1 MKNKVIGIHFIY
13 FLVVSVIMG
22 CTPMKR
28 TASTEIKEKADYS
41 EITDELKTQ
50 RTQLDKVTE
59 TMSKTKEQIAE
70 WLNENIDYEEQ
81 KYDSLGR
88 LIGSIKQ
95 TTSRNGG
102 TTTVKQGDT
111 YIYEGVTVQQVD
123 SIVSAQMKQLRA
135 ELTAKSTKEEEPQS
149 IGVVGYIMIFVIL
162 ALVVFLIVLP
172 YSIWD
177 MYGKPN
183 LWRKFAD
190 IWRMFADWIKRLFVG
205 NNSNTERKMKFKF
218 GKYDK
223 NGLEDRL

>member
-1 MKNKVIGIHFIY
+1 MQNKVIGIHFIY
-13 FLVVSVIMG
+13 FLVGSVIMG

-41 EITDELKTQ
+41 EITNELKTQ

-88 LIGSIKQ
+88 LISTIKQ

-102 TTTVKQGDT
+102 TNVVKQGDT

-123 SIVSAQMKQLRA
+123 SIVSAQMKRLRS
-135 ELTAKSTKEEEPQS
+135 ELEAKVTKEEEPQP
-149 IGVVGYIMIFVIL
+149 IGVFGCIMIFIML
-162 ALVVFLIVLP
+162 ALVVFLIIFGI
-172 YSIWD
+172 YSILD
-177 MYGKPN
+177 ICDCPN
-183 LWRKFAD
+183 LWR
-190 IWRMFADWIKRLFVG
+190 MFVNWIKRLFG
-205 NNSNTERKMKFKF
+205 R
-218 GKYDK
+218 
-223 NGLEDRL
+223 R

>member
-28 TASTEIKEKADYS
+28 TASTEVKEKTDYS
-41 EITDELKTQ
+41 EITNELKTQ

-70 WLNENIDYEEQ
+70 WLNENVNYEEQ
-81 KYDSLGR
+81 RYDSLGR
-88 LIGSIKQ
+88 LISTIKQ

-123 SIVSAQMKQLRA
+123 SIVSAQMKRLRS
-135 ELTAKSTKEEEPQS
+135 ELEAKNMEKKES
-149 IGVVGYIMIFVIL
+149 KGLLSGTIAFIKYILMLLAFIFVS
-162 ALVVFLIVLP
+162 
-172 YSIWD
+172 YKIWVS
-177 MYGKPN
+177 YGKPN
-183 LWRKFAD
+183 LWRKFVE
-190 IWRMFADWIKRLFVG
+190 WVKGLFNKR
-205 NNSNTERKMKFKF
+205 
-218 GKYDK
+218 
-223 NGLEDRL
+223 

>member
-13 FLVVSVIMG
+13 FLVVSVVMG

-28 TASTEIKEKADYS
+28 TASTEVKEKADYS
-41 EITDELKTQ
+41 EITNELKTQ
-50 RTQLDKVTE
+50 RVQLDKVTE

-88 LIGSIKQ
+88 LISTIKQ

-102 TTTVKQGDT
+102 TNVVKQGDT

-123 SIVSAQMKQLRA
+123 SIVSAQMKQLRS
-135 ELTAKSTKEEEPQS
+135 ELEARATKEEEPQP
-149 IGVVGYIMIFVIL
+149 IGVFGYIMIFVML
-162 ALVVFLIVLP
+162 ALVVFLVILLP

-177 MYGKPN
+177 MYDRPN
-183 LWRKFAD
+183 LWR
-190 IWRMFADWIKRLFVG
+190 MFVEWVRRVFC
-205 NNSNTERKMKFKF
+205 R
-218 GKYDK
+218 
-223 NGLEDRL
+223 R

>member
-41 EITDELKTQ
+41 EITNELKTQ

-59 TMSKTKEQIAE
+59 TMSSTKEQLAE
-70 WLNENIDYEEQ
+70 WMNESIGYREQ
-81 KYDSLGR
+81 KFDSLGR
-88 LIGSIKQ
+88 LISVIEQ
-95 TTSRNGG
+95 TTTRNGG
-102 TTTVKQGDT
+102 TNVVKQGDT

-123 SIVSAQMKQLRA
+123 SIVSAQMKRLRS
-135 ELTAKSTKEEEPQS
+135 ELEAKATKEEEPQS

-190 IWRMFADWIKRLFVG
+190 IWRMFADWIKRLFC
-205 NNSNTERKMKFKF
+205 R
-218 GKYDK
+218 
-223 NGLEDRL
+223 R

>member
-1 MKNKVIGIHFIY
+1 MQKDRTNQKRRDKAMKHNL
-13 FLVVSVIMG
+13 LVFHNLLILIFVSVVMG
-22 CTPMKR
+22 CTVKR
-28 TASTEIKEKADYS
+28 TTQTETKSKVDYS
-41 EITDELKTQ
+41 EITNELKTQ

-88 LIGSIKQ
+88 LIGTIKQ

-135 ELTAKSTKEEEPQS
+135 ELTAKSTEEEDPQP
-149 IGVVGYIMIFVIL
+149 IGVFGSIMILVTL
-162 ALVVFLIVLP
+162 ALLVFLIIFGI

-177 MYGKPN
+177 LCDRPN
-183 LWRKFAD
+183 LWR
-190 IWRMFADWIKRLFVG
+190 MFVEWIKRLFC
-205 NNSNTERKMKFKF
+205 R
-218 GKYDK
+218 
-223 NGLEDRL
+223 RR

>member
-41 EITDELKTQ
+41 EITNELKTQ

-88 LIGSIKQ
+88 LISTIKQ

-123 SIVSAQMKQLRA
+123 SIISEQMKQLRS
-135 ELTAKSTKEEEPQS
+135 ELMAKSTEKKE
-149 IGVVGYIMIFVIL
+149 VVGILRYIVICIGI
-162 ALVVFLIVLP
+162 AVGLIGIVSAMRTVWEKL
-172 YSIWD
+172 
-177 MYGKPN
+177 KRPN
-183 LWRKFAD
+183 LWRKFVN
-190 IWRMFADWIKRLFVG
+190 WIKRLFC
-205 NNSNTERKMKFKF
+205 R
-218 GKYDK
+218 
-223 NGLEDRL
+223 R

>member
-28 TASTEIKEKADYS
+28 TASTETKEKADYS
-41 EITDELKTQ
+41 EITNELKTQ

-88 LIGSIKQ
+88 LISTIKQ

-102 TTTVKQGDT
+102 TTTIKQGDT
-111 YIYEGVTVQQVD
+111 YVYEGVTVQQVD
-123 SIVSAQMKQLRA
+123 SIVSAQMKQLRS
-135 ELTAKSTKEEEPQS
+135 ELMAKNMEKKDSRSLLSGAITFIKYVL
-149 IGVVGYIMIFVIL
+149 ILLALIFVS
-162 ALVVFLIVLP
+162 
-172 YSIWD
+172 YKIWVS
-177 MYGKPN
+177 YGKPN

-190 IWRMFADWIKRLFVG
+190 IWSMFADWIKGLFF
-205 NNSNTERKMKFKF
+205 R
-218 GKYDK
+218 
-223 NGLEDRL
+223 R

>member
-1 MKNKVIGIHFIY
+1 MKHNLLVFHNLLIFI
-13 FLVVSVIMG
+13 LVSVVMG
-22 CTPMKR
+22 CTVKR
-28 TASTEIKEKADYS
+28 TTQTETKSKVDYS
-41 EITDELKTQ
+41 EITNELKTQ

-70 WLNENIDYEEQ
+70 WLNENVNYEEQ

-88 LIGSIKQ
+88 LISSIKQ

-111 YIYEGVTVQQVD
+111 YVYEGVTVQQVD
-123 SIVSAQMKQLRA
+123 SIVSAQMKQLRS
-135 ELTAKSTKEEEPQS
+135 ELEAKVTKEEEPQS
-149 IGVVGYIMIFVIL
+149 IGVFGGIMILIML

-190 IWRMFADWIKRLFVG
+190 IWRMFADWIKRLFC
-205 NNSNTERKMKFKF
+205 R
-218 GKYDK
+218 
-223 NGLEDRL
+223 R